1 MTLSLLNK
9 HAIVCG
15 STDGIGKESAL
26 LMASKGCEITLVA
39 RNQEKLSKTKS
50 ELSKEYRQE
59 HQTICADFD
68 NSQDLKKKI
77 ETHLNLSQI
86 I

>member
-26 LMASKGCEITLVA
+26 LLASKGCEITLVA

-50 ELSKEYRQE
+50 ELSKEYCQE
-59 HQTICADFD
+59 HKQFVLILIIPKILRKK
-68 NSQDLKKKI
+68 LKRI
-77 ETHLNLSQI
+77 
-86 I
+86 

>member
-26 LMASKGCEITLVA
+26 LLASKGCEITLVA
-39 RNQEKLSKTKS
+39 RNQEKLNKTKS
-50 ELSKEYRQE
+50 Y
-59 HQTICADFD
+59 
-68 NSQDLKKKI
+68 
-77 ETHLNLSQI
+77 
-86 I
+86 